1 MRTLYGPHAP
11 QRGVFA
17 PYRLP
22 IGELSAFY
30 LGHSLG
36 RSSCKLVANLLP
48 NLSVARAGAWNMAQ
62 NLPTFNSDQAVV
74 NRLIAENRR
83 RGESAREKTVGE
95 RSKENIRGE
104 ARVRES

>member
-1 MRTLYGPHAP
+1 MG
-11 QRGVFA
+11 
-17 PYRLP
+17 
-22 IGELSAFY
+22 
-30 LGHSLG
+30 
-36 RSSCKLVANLLP
+36 
-48 NLSVARAGAWNMAQ
+48 Q
-62 NLPTFNSDQAVV
+62 NWPTFNSDQVVV